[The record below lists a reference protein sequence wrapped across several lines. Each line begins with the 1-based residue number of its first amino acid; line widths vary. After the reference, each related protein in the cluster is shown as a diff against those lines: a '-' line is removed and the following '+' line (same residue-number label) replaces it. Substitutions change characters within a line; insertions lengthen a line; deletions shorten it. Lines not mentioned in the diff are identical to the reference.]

1 MDINKCR
8 ATSDA
13 RTIEMRETCT
23 IVHVQFS
30 NKNRGAPRAV
40 VGLNRFSIYLLKWE
54 MMSKPRRKWWRGN
67 FYLLCVHVTSTPFGS
82 YCLLLALL
90 YTSRISFLTLNWTSV
105 FIYTQCWM
113 RGEGGIYR
121 VNTHV
126 FDSIWDIL
134 LIFLFSFSYLQ
145 SIENRAESW
154 KEGRQKL
161 FSLLA
166 RLLHTHR
173 ERELY
178 FLSESSLFSSLHL
191 DNLSPHWGEK
201 KKETNEKEY
210 TLSKV
215 QPSDV
220 YSPLTYSFLDVY
232 TIPQQLDGNIIC
244 SFFNEQ
250 ANFQSLT

>member
-134 LIFLFSFSYLQ
+134 LIFLFSSYLQ

-166 RLLHTHR
+166 RLLHTHTQR
-173 ERELY
+173 ERVI
-178 FLSESSLFSSLHL
+178 FSFRVKSLFF
-191 DNLSPHWGEK
+191 SPSRQFKSPLRGEK
-201 KKETNEKEY
+201 KRDQRKGIHSIK
-210 TLSKV
+210 SAAV
-215 QPSDV
+215 RCV
-220 YSPLTYSFLDVY
+220 
-232 TIPQQLDGNIIC
+232 
-244 SFFNEQ
+244 
-250 ANFQSLT
+250 